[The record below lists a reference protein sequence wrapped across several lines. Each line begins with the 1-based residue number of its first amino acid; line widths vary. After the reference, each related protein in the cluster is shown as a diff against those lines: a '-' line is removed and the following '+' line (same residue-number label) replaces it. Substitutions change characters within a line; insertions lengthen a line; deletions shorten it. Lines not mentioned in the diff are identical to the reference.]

1 MIHRHVE
8 PYREVTPFA
17 EDMTDD
23 YKEEAYECH
32 AKLVEMGG
40 RPTRPV
46 LENPAGKAVYKEKE
60 GIIHI
65 LDEHGTLTCTLAY
78 DMSPL
83 HHHWTRE
90 SVRFSDELDRWKEFQ
105 DYQHRNPQLS
115 PLQTAFDTVD
125 VDRSLKAILLR
136 LNAWR
141 EFEVYHQCKVD
152 NRMMLTWRNRQS
164 LARLFEKEATSELL
178 GEQALDRHL
187 DEDAIS
193 EPPASKQEIQSN
205 IGGWL
210 EELYPRQMDYEASQ
224 KQLTCIEDQ
233 AFEIL
238 SEASAS
244 LEGAPLLCQQLEKKM
259 EEQTN
264 CVYQQLLLLE
274 ARPSHAPQPSSST
287 ALFVQRILHWESE
300 TRRLLKEHRE
310 WRIFLRWRRSQA
322 NANTSVNAEEQ
333 QSNKCHVDLALWFD
347 YVTYQ
352 ESEVNK
358 AKSWVSCWQ
367 RLQRSVVKEIEDLT
381 KAGEPTPGGTIE
393 STRTYVERF
402 QQDVRTAEARLRS
415 AQQQLADLSLQ
426 YAPSAA
432 QEGTRRGIKSQ
443 KPLPSAPNP
452 DAFGS
457 RFTDQENLDSRT
469 SPKKARRPSPTHE
482 TSGSVHP
489 SIVPGQVGGKGAKK
503 GNTDKGQLVPV
514 PDTVIL
520 DQGIRND
527 DIPMTDVPDRSQPH
541 DAIGEGQGVEPMD
554 TFLSGVKDPP
564 MIDATDPVNTNSHS
578 ASGVDAKGRGTSA
591 IRTLALPVHQIP
603 TSRKTRATTKLDQ
616 AISSRVSKITGK
628 KSIKKAKAFTERQTM
643 TLLNAGSINNSSK
656 DPPSFRRSE
665 RLKEKSEAPA
675 TISPP

>member
-8 PYREVTPFA
+8 PYREVTPFD
-17 EDMTDD
+17 EDITDN
-23 YKEEAYECH
+23 YKENAYECH
-32 AKLVEMGG
+32 DKLVEMGG

-46 LENPAGKAVYKEKE
+46 LEKPAGKAVYKEKE
-60 GIIHI
+60 GIILI
-65 LDEHGTLTCTLAY
+65 LDEHGKLTCTLAY

-83 HHHWTRE
+83 HYHWTE
-90 SVRFSDELDRWKEFQ
+90 ECVRFSDELDRWKEFQ
-105 DYQHRNPQLS
+105 DYQYSNPQLS
-115 PLQTAFDTVD
+115 PLQTAFDMAD
-125 VDRSLKAILLR
+125 VDWSLKAILLR

-152 NRMMLTWRNRQS
+152 DRMMLTWRNRQT
-164 LARLFEKEATSELL
+164 LARLFEKETTSEFLS
-178 GEQALDRHL
+178 EQALDRHL
-187 DEDAIS
+187 DEEATS
-193 EPPASKQEIQSN
+193 ELAASKQEIQSN
-205 IGGWL
+205 IGRWL
-210 EELYPRQMDYEASQ
+210 EELYPRQRNYEASQ

-233 AFEIL
+233 AFEML

-244 LEGAPLLCQQLEKKM
+244 LEGAPLLCQQLENKM
-259 EEQTN
+259 EQQTN
-264 CVYQQLLLLE
+264 GVYQELLLLE
-274 ARPSHAPQPSSST
+274 ARPSHAPQPPSST
-287 ALFVQRILHWESE
+287 ALFVQRILQWESE

-310 WRIFLRWRRSQA
+310 WRIFLRWRRSPA
-322 NANTSVNAEEQ
+322 NANTSVNTEEQ
-333 QSNKCHVDLALWFD
+333 QSNKRHGDLALWFD

-358 AKSWVSCWQ
+358 ARSWVSCWQ
-367 RLQRSVVKEIEDLT
+367 RLQRWVVKEIEDLT

-402 QQDVRTAEARLRS
+402 QQDVRSAEARLRS

-426 YAPSAA
+426 HAPSAA
-432 QEGTRRGIKSQ
+432 QEDTRRGNKCQQS
-443 KPLPSAPNP
+443 LLSALNP

-469 SPKKARRPSPTHE
+469 SPKKAHRPSPTHE

-489 SIVPGQVGGKGAKK
+489 SIIPSQVGGKRAKK
-503 GNTDKGQLVPV
+503 GNTDEGQLVSV
-514 PDTVIL
+514 PDTVIPDRGL
-520 DQGIRND
+520 LND
-527 DIPMTDVPDRSQPH
+527 DIPMTDAPDRSHPH
-541 DAIGEGQGVEPMD
+541 KTIGKGEGVEPID
-554 TFLSGVKDPP
+554 TFLGGVKDPP
-564 MIDATDPVNTNSHS
+564 MIDAADPVNTNSHS
-578 ASGVDAKGRGTSA
+578 ASEVDSKGRGTSA
-591 IRTLALPVHQIP
+591 IRTLALPVQQIP
-603 TSRKTRATTKLDQ
+603 TSRKTRAATKLDQ

-643 TLLNAGSINNSSK
+643 TLLNAGSINNFSK